1 MSLSGSN
8 INSLNSLM
16 NNKESISGIVSD
28 PSSAIN
34 SPITGVIIKNLFK
47 INDLISN
54 IENKIIKLQEDFVS
68 NSDNSGTVKLINNV
82 IVITVKPED
91 VSVANL
97 KQQKILQNINSINKT
112 LVILQNTISV
122 LNIVNNTIKT
132 LFIALDTQE
141 KILNTNPTSKAS
153 FLVFKKAIKIVFLK
167 EIFKEQS
174 KVLNDQLNSNKNKLN
189 ELINRFSSLSVQIK
203 ISDQKNEGK
212 FISEEQASELIIDD
226 LLDNNDLKISQYIDS
241 QGFEYI
247 FKVEKYGV
255 KQLIGRAYEKKSNS
269 LKVQTSPS
277 FISTSQELYNELEN
291 ILENKQ

>member
-1 MSLSGSN
+1 
-8 INSLNSLM
+8 M

-34 SPITGVIIKNLFK
+34 SPITGVIKKILFK

-122 LNIVNNTIKT
+122 LNTVNNTIKT
-132 LFIALDTQE
+132 LSTALDTQE

-153 FLVFKKAIKIVFLK
+153 FLVFKTAIKIVFLK

-226 LLDNNDLKISQYIDS
+226 LLDNNDLKISQYNDLKISQYIDS

-269 LKVQTSPS
+269 LKAQTSPS